1 MRIGF
6 ALGNIGPIGTAE
18 NVVTIARRAEALGYD
33 SLWTQERL
41 LWAVN
46 PQSTYPGTADGALP
60 EEFKQA
66 LDPLCALTFAA
77 AHTTRIALGTSV
89 MDIPLHNPA
98 MLARQVSTLDLLS
111 GGRARLGLGLGFSKD
126 EYDAVGAEMNG
137 RGARADEFLQVLK
150 AIWTSDPAEFKGRYY
165 TLPKSHILPKPVQKP
180 HPPIYL
186 AAFAPASLNRVARL
200 ADGWN
205 PGGLPLNVMKQM
217 FDSLKQM
224 AEDAG
229 RDPAELELVVRAN
242 VEIDDKPRPA
252 TRAIFT
258 GTLEQ
263 IGEDLEACRH
273 LGANEVHFDPLLQ
286 PGAHSLNRWLESM
299 EQLRDLNSAYAATR
313 G

>member
-1 MRIGF
+1 MRRGF

-41 LWAVN
+41 LWPVN
-46 PQSTYPGTADGALP
+46 PQSTYPGTQDGALP

-66 LDPLCALTFAA
+66 LDSLDVLTFAA
-77 AHTTRIALGTSV
+77 AHTTSIGLGTSV
-89 MDIPLHNPA
+89 IDIPLHNPA
-98 MLARQVSTLDLLS
+98 ILARRVSTLDVLS
-111 GGRARLGLGLGFSKD
+111 GGRARLGLGLGYSKD
-126 EYDAVGAEMNG
+126 EYDAVGAEMKG
-137 RGARADEFLQVLK
+137 RGARADEFLEVLK
-150 AIWTSDPAEFKGRYY
+150 AIWTSDPVEFKGRYF
-165 TLPKSHILPKPVQKP
+165 TVPKSYILPKPVQNP

-186 AAFAPASLNRVARL
+186 AVFAPAALNRAARL

-205 PGGLPLNVMKQM
+205 PGGIPLDGMKQM

-224 AEDAG
+224 AEEAG
-229 RDPAELELVVRAN
+229 RDPTQLELVVRAN

-263 IGEDLEACRH
+263 LGEDLEACKRI
-273 LGANEVHFDPLLQ
+273 GAHEVHFDPLLQ
-286 PGAHSLNRWLESM
+286 PGAHSLNRWLELM
-299 EQLRDLNSAYAATR
+299 EQLRELK
-313 G
+313 

>member
-1 MRIGF
+1 MRLGF

-41 LWAVN
+41 LWPVN
-46 PQSTYPGTADGALP
+46 PQSTYPGTQDGALP

-66 LDPLCALTFAA
+66 LDSLDTLTFAA
-77 AHTTRIALGTSV
+77 AHTTSIGLGTSV
-89 MDIPLHNPA
+89 LDIPFHNPV
-98 MLARQVSTLDLLS
+98 MLARRVSTLDVLS
-111 GGRARLGLGLGFSKD
+111 GGRVRLGLGMGYSKD
-126 EYDAVGAEMNG
+126 EYDAVGAEMKG
-137 RGARADEFLQVLK
+137 RGARADEFLEVLK

-165 TLPKSHILPKPVQKP
+165 TVPKSYILPKPVQNP

-186 AAFAPASLNRVARL
+186 AAFAPAALNRVARL

-205 PGGLPLNVMKQM
+205 PGGIPADGMKQM
-217 FDSLKQM
+217 FDGVKQT
-224 AEDAG
+224 AEEAG
-229 RDPAELELVVRAN
+229 RDPTQLELVVRAN

-263 IGEDLEACRH
+263 IGEDLETCERI
-273 LGANEVHFDPLLQ
+273 GAHEVHFDPLLQ
-286 PGAHSLNRWLESM
+286 PGAHSLNRRLELM
-299 EQLRDLNSAYAATR
+299 EQLRELR
-313 G
+313 